1 MVSQHPPVPP
11 AASGLPVAQRLRHW
25 LRRSPRLARLL
36 RRMARN
42 AQQTLPGTSRLLMLA
57 GLQQP
62 GPDLAEYRRWLRR
75 HGTLSASERAA
86 MLQAVAGLSD
96 PPCISVVMPVYNA
109 PEAFLR
115 AALESVE
122 TQLYPHWQLCIADDA
137 STAPHVQAVLQAAAA
152 RDRRIQ
158 VVRRPRNGHISAAT
172 NSALALAG
180 GSHVALM
187 DHDDL
192 LAPDAL
198 FHVALE
204 IRRHPDVTLI
214 FTDEDKID
222 GQGRRYD
229 LYAKPGWSPELLLQQ
244 NLVSHLGVY
253 RRDLLERLGG
263 LREGFEG
270 SQDWDLALRSAALA
284 GPGQIRHIP
293 RPLYHWRQGAG
304 TESFSEGALER
315 CASRGRQAVQAHL
328 GHRGEAGVQV
338 VPHADL
344 PGWSRILHPLPQP
357 VPRVSL
363 ILAGEPDPARLEA
376 LLAGTDYPDVEVLPT
391 GAASASPPAGG
402 AGAGVGAL
410 RRAAEAAS
418 GEVLLLLAP
427 GLMPAEPDWLREL
440 VSLALRPGV
449 GAVGAALAGP
459 DGRLRHAG
467 YVLGAGGA
475 LVGENP
481 LIRGLGLGNPGYA
494 GQFRLVRDVVAVSGE
509 AMAIRRA
516 LYLERGEADAG
527 PAPWADLDLG
537 LRLREAGL
545 RNLWTPYAT
554 LIGAPDP
561 QGGPAADPALRAA
574 AEAMLRARW
583 GRALEQDPFYSPL
596 LDLRDGHRLRAP
608 PPWREEGP
616 HD

>member
-1 MVSQHPPVPP
+1 
-11 AASGLPVAQRLRHW
+11 
-25 LRRSPRLARLL
+25 
-36 RRMARN
+36 MARN
-42 AQQTLPGTSRLLMLA
+42 AQQTLPATSRLFMLA

-62 GPDLAEYRRWLRR
+62 GPDLAEYQRWLRR
-75 HGTLSASERAA
+75 YGAPSACDRAA
-86 MLQAVAGLSD
+86 MLKAIAGLSD

-115 AALESVE
+115 AALASVE
-122 TQLYPHWQLCIADDA
+122 AQLYPHWQLCIADDA
-137 STAPHVQAVLQAAAA
+137 STAPHVQAVLQEAAA

-204 IRRHPDVTLI
+204 IRRHPDATLI

-304 TESFSEGALER
+304 AESFSEGALER

-328 GHRGEAGVQV
+328 ADRGEAGARI

-357 VPRVSL
+357 APRVSL
-363 ILAGEPDPARLEA
+363 ILPGEPDLSWLEA
-376 LLAGTDYPDVEVLPT
+376 LRAGTDYPDVEVLPA
-391 GAASASPPAGG
+391 GATATAPPACG
-402 AGAGVGAL
+402 GAL
-410 RRAAEAAS
+410 RRVAEAAS
-418 GEVLLLLAP
+418 GEVLVLLAP
-427 GLMPAEPDWLREL
+427 GLLPEEPGWLREL
-440 VSLALRPGV
+440 VSLALRPGI
-449 GAVGAALAGP
+449 GAVGATLAGP

-481 LIRGLGLGNPGYA
+481 LMRGLSLGLPGYA

-509 AMAIRRA
+509 AMAIRRE
-516 LYLERGEADAG
+516 LYLERGGPEAG

-545 RNLWTPYAT
+545 RNLWTPYAA

-561 QGGPAADPALRAA
+561 QGGPASDPAVRAA
-574 AEAMLRARW
+574 AEAALRARW
-583 GRALEQDPFYSPL
+583 GRALERDPFHSPL

-608 PPWREEGP
+608 PSWREERL